1 MFARGRRLLLVA
13 SLAGLL
19 ACAVVATSVTPALG
33 YGKATWQTTL
43 TGTFVFPASDFFG
56 LTGEGFWGWCDF
68 AGGVTSGPA
77 ADCQIAEY
85 MHSAAGTGWTCQLSI
100 DGSWT
105 QGPEDFDP
113 TSITFHTTGS
123 LMVHGHLT
131 TDQQAACANFFTG
144 RTDGS
149 TSFSN
154 ADTFIPAA
162 PGHYAIPPSVIFP
175 PGVDV
180 VGEFNFTVR
189 LNPTA

>member
-1 MFARGRRLLLVA
+1 MFTGARRLLLVA
-13 SLAGLL
+13 SVVGVL
-19 ACAVVATSVTPALG
+19 ACAVVATSAFA
-33 YGKATWQTTL
+33 YGKATWQTAL
-43 TGTFVFPASDFFG
+43 TGTFTFPASDFFG

-68 AGGVTSGPA
+68 AGGLTSGDD

-85 MHSAAGTGWTCQLSI
+85 MHSAAGSGWTCQLSI

-113 TSITFHTTGS
+113 TSITFHMTGS
-123 LMVHGHLT
+123 LLIHGHLSAG
-131 TDQQAACANFFTG
+131 QQAACANFFTG
-144 RTDGS
+144 REDGS
-149 TSFSN
+149 TTFTN

-175 PGVDV
+175 PGTNV
-180 VGEFNFTVR
+180 VGEFNFTVK